1 MTTTRCIIHRNI
13 ASSFLSLCLYPFSSP
28 TISRTIQFTYH
39 QSPHPML
46 NSPLHFIYYIRK
58 YRAQPCHPVAS
69 KFFHRRERRKGKKVE
84 NSVCKNDSFSTH
96 QFRRTLKKR
105 CSVVSFQKERKRERR
120 RGVLINPPSPQTL
133 AWIYYSPPSSPPP
146 RSILFIFS
154 AEYRE
159 TDSNYQ
165 RSKKKEKKRR
175 KERKEIKKERKR
187 GVESF
192 WKIFPRLGTRFFFL
206 NRSSIIV
213 ES

>member
-105 CSVVSFQKERKRERR
+105 CSVVSFQKEREREREER
-120 RGVLINPPSPQTL
+120 RSHQSSLLPNTRVNLLLSPFFPLLDRFYSFSRPSIERPIRIT
-133 AWIYYSPPSSPPP
+133 
-146 RSILFIFS
+146 RD
-154 AEYRE
+154 R
-159 TDSNYQ
+159 
-165 RSKKKEKKRR
+165 KKKKRKEERREKK
-175 KERKEIKKERKR
+175 
-187 GVESF
+187 
-192 WKIFPRLGTRFFFL
+192 
-206 NRSSIIV
+206 
-213 ES
+213 

>member
-105 CSVVSFQKERKRERR
+105 CSVVSFQKEREREREER
-120 RGVLINPPSPQTL
+120 RSHQSSLLPNTRVNLLLSPFF
-133 AWIYYSPPSSPPP
+133 PPP

-192 WKIFPRLGTRFFFL
+192 WKIFPRLGSFFF
-206 NRSSIIV
+206 NRLSIIV

>member
-1 MTTTRCIIHRNI
+1 MYNSSEYRIIF
-13 ASSFLSLCLYPFSSP
+13 SLPLSLSVLLPHHFS
-28 TISRTIQFTYH
+28 YH
-39 QSPHPML
+39 PVYVPSIPPSML

-120 RGVLINPPSPQTL
+120 RGVLINPPSSQTL

-192 WKIFPRLGTRFFFL
+192 WKIFPRLGSFFF

>member
-120 RGVLINPPSPQTL
+120 RGVLINPPPPNTRVNLLLSPFFPL
-133 AWIYYSPPSSPPP
+133 LDRFYSFSRPSIERPI
-146 RSILFIFS
+146 RIT
-154 AEYRE
+154 R
-159 TDSNYQ
+159 D
-165 RSKKKEKKRR
+165 RKKKEKKRR

-192 WKIFPRLGTRFFFL
+192 WKIFPRLGSFFF
-206 NRSSIIV
+206 NRLSIIV

>member
-105 CSVVSFQKERKRERR
+105 CSVVSFQKERERERR
-120 RGVLINPPSPQTL
+120 RGVLINPPSSQTL
-133 AWIYYSPPSSPPP
+133 AWIYYSPPSSPS
-146 RSILFIFS
+146 SI
-154 AEYRE
+154 
-159 TDSNYQ
+159 DSIHFLG
-165 RSKKKEKKRR
+165 RVSRDRFELPEIEKKKRKEKKKGEKRNE
-175 KERKEIKKERKR
+175 KGERERGGKLLENFSTTWI
-187 GVESF
+187 V
-192 WKIFPRLGTRFFFL
+192 FF
-206 NRSSIIV
+206 
-213 ES
+213 

>member
-105 CSVVSFQKERKRERR
+105 CSVVSFQKERERERR

-192 WKIFPRLGTRFFFL
+192 WKIFPRLGSFFF
-206 NRSSIIV
+206 NRLSIIV

>member
-105 CSVVSFQKERKRERR
+105 CLVVSFQKERERERR

-192 WKIFPRLGTRFFFL
+192 WKIFPRLGSFFF

>member
-105 CSVVSFQKERKRERR
+105 CSVVSFQKERERERR

-133 AWIYYSPPSSPPP
+133 AWIYYSPPSSPLLDRFYSFSRP
-146 RSILFIFS
+146 SIERPI
-154 AEYRE
+154 RI
-159 TDSNYQ
+159 TRD
-165 RSKKKEKKRR
+165 RKKKKRKEERREKK
-175 KERKEIKKERKR
+175 
-187 GVESF
+187 
-192 WKIFPRLGTRFFFL
+192 
-206 NRSSIIV
+206 
-213 ES
+213 

>member
-105 CSVVSFQKERKRERR
+105 CSVVSFQKEREREREER
-120 RGVLINPPSPQTL
+120 RSHQSSLLPNTRVNLLLSPFF
-133 AWIYYSPPSSPPP
+133 PPSSID
-146 RSILFIFS
+146 SIHFLGRVSRDRFELPEI
-154 AEYRE
+154 E
-159 TDSNYQ
+159 
-165 RSKKKEKKRR
+165 KKKKRKEERREKK
-175 KERKEIKKERKR
+175 
-187 GVESF
+187 
-192 WKIFPRLGTRFFFL
+192 
-206 NRSSIIV
+206 
-213 ES
+213 

>member
-192 WKIFPRLGTRFFFL
+192 WKIFPRLGSFFF